1 MKNPHMTGTLRWL
14 WALPL
19 ESQGQGLPQTPI
31 NLPNQVLRLASLPQ
45 LLPEAPSPPRDNSLA
60 FSTISVVLMEK
71 KYPRTKAFNDQP
83 YISHSPAHRDMDLVH
98 LLSPLI
104 FGVMC
109 PRNLILRP

>member
-1 MKNPHMTGTLRWL
+1 M
-14 WALPL
+14 ALGP
-19 ESQGQGLPQTPI
+19 SAGI
-31 NLPNQVLRLASLPQ
+31 NLPVQVLRLEPPPQ
-45 LLPEAPSPPRDNSLA
+45 LLSETPSLPRDNSLA

-83 YISHSPAHRDMDLVH
+83 YISHSPVHRDMDLVH

-109 PRNLILRP
+109 PRNLILRS